1 MKKTLSLDQEKLK
14 TLVREVLE
22 EFFDPDYGLQVRPEI
37 MELLKQSSKEKEKG
51 KGISLWRSGSK
62 PIFLATRNTSLAF
75 T

>member
-22 EFFDPDYGLQVRPEI
+22 EFFDPDYGLEVRPEI

-51 KGISLWRSGSK
+51 KGISLKKARE
-62 PIFLATRNTSLAF
+62 ILHY
-75 T
+75 